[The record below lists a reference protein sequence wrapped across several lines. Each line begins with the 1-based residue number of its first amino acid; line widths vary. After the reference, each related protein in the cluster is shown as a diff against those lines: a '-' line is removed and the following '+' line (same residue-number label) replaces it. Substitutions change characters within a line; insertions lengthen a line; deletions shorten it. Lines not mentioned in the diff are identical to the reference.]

1 MLIAKNKINK
11 LKAINPR
18 LIEKIT
24 TNDFTSKKDLLT
36 YSISNL
42 SRDIIEDNMK
52 NDDIACI
59 IDDTLIIVYK
69 NPTNKAYIKDAFI
82 MIKDLKA

>member
-1 MLIAKNKINK
+1 MLIAKNKIDKLNK
-11 LKAINPR
+11 IHPR
-18 LIEKIT
+18 LIEKIA
-24 TNDFTSKKDLLT
+24 TNDFTSKEDLLT
-36 YSISNL
+36 YSIS
-42 SRDIIEDNMK
+42 SRSKYIIEDNMRSS
-52 NDDIACI
+52 DLACI